1 MYGGVMGKK
10 KVKEQ
15 ADKVA
20 EAIKKMREHALKL
33 KMEEYNA
40 DRPRNAKG
48 RDTGSSKQDK

>member
-20 EAIKKMREHALKL
+20 EAIKALKL